1 MSKILCKELNKKFAS
16 KEEMFFA
23 LKANVDKIIAIK
35 KAAIKESEPVAYSFR
50 QNKEDV
56 SKAASAETVK
66 AVKNGDTIYPVIN
79 TTLLLDSHGDVHL
92 NGIWDTSV
100 QQQQGKVYYAINH
113 ELKIGTIISY
123 PDQVEM
129 MVKEMDWTDLG
140 QTYTGKTQALIFAA
154 QLTDQSNKDAKKAI
168 KAGVPLQNSIRMQ
181 YDKMLLCVDSSA
193 KGLEQE
199 RMNFYT
205 YLPMIANK
213 EDAIAAGYYWGIQAA
228 KIVKEGSA
236 VLAGS
241 NFVTPILYDDPS
253 NKQSKKETQSPP
265 ESSETVKSDYY
276 FYNH

>member
-1 MSKILCKELNKKFAS
+1 MSKIFCKELNKKFAS

-23 LKANVDKIIAIK
+23 LKANVDKIVAIK
-35 KAAIKESEPVAYSFR
+35 KAAIKESEPVSYNFR
-50 QNKEDV
+50 ESKEEV
-56 SKAASAETVK
+56 SKEATPEKVK
-66 AVKNGDTIYPVIN
+66 SIKNGDTIYPVIN

-123 PDQVEM
+123 PNEVEM
-129 MVKEMDWTDLG
+129 MVKEMNWADLG
-140 QTYTGKTQALIFAA
+140 QTYPGKTQALIFAA

-168 KAGVPLQNSIRMQ
+168 KAGVPLQNSVRMQ
-181 YDKMLLCVDSSA
+181 YDKMVLCVDSNS

-199 RMNFYT
+199 RMNFYM

-213 EDAIAAGYYWGIQAA
+213 EDAVAAGYFWGIQSA

-241 NFVTPILYDDPS
+241 NFVTPILYEDPS

-265 ESSETVKSDYY
+265 ESSEMVKSDYY